1 MDVRID
7 LCEIRLEQLAKV
19 LGDYA
24 FKHRKAYMERT
35 TQLDIVDSIEA
46 IGEGDYVPVETR
58 RKIKIIT
65 LYFGTSFEREM

>member
-1 MDVRID
+1 
-7 LCEIRLEQLAKV
+7 
-19 LGDYA
+19 
-24 FKHRKAYMERT
+24 MERT